1 VLKSGERRLKSR
13 ARRGSPTSL
22 GGMIFRASAV
32 AVLVTSA
39 LGAHSLG
46 GSRPIE
52 LPPAVVEP
60 TLRLAGAI
68 VDAKPRDWHRELS
81 GPVTIGEALPVELT
95 AYCLRG
101 TTRRSN
107 PVRPGIVAADPRVFP
122 LGKYVEIYIG
132 TRHLGRFLVDDT
144 GGKVKGNKLDI
155 WTPRCAEALMFGR
168 RRGTAVLVARS
179 AEPAPT
185 PEVDRLR

>member
-1 VLKSGERRLKSR
+1 MEVDAMRSRTRRS
-13 ARRGSPTSL
+13 SSTSF
-22 GGMIFRASAV
+22 GGTIFRATAV
-32 AVLVTSA
+32 ALLVTSA
-39 LGAHSLG
+39 LGAHSLA
-46 GSRPIE
+46 PPKPLE
-52 LPPAVVEP
+52 LPPAVVEAP
-60 TLRLAGAI
+60 LRLAGAM
-68 VDAKPRDWHRELS
+68 VHAAPRNWHRELG
-81 GPVTIGEALPVELT
+81 GPATIGEALPVELT

-107 PVRPGIVAADPRVFP
+107 PVRPGIVAADPKVFP
-122 LGKYVEIYIG
+122 LGKYVEIYLG

-179 AEPAPT
+179 AEPAPV
-185 PEVDRLR
+185 PEVERLR